1 MSRNRRFVRLAW
13 VFVVLAGVV
22 AVFATGGFSV
32 AEIDRSTE
40 VSTADDDAAFVG
52 VDVPDEPIEAEAGN
66 ETTLL
71 EVTNRFDHAVTVTAD
86 VSDADSLDP
95 EIEVDPTEIGQGE
108 HAAVNATV
116 ECDDE
121 VSETLIVELAVT
133 GDGVEVTLDREVEVV
148 CEPAETDEDV
158 EIRESEDED
167 SDDDGTD
174 SESEDSDDDGTD
186 SESEDSDDDGTDSES
201 EDSDDDATEDSV

>member
-1 MSRNRRFVRLAW
+1 MIPARRLALYLW
-13 VFVVLAGVV
+13 ALALVAGLVV
-22 AVFATGGFSV
+22 ATGGLSV
-32 AEIDRSTE
+32 AEIDRSVD
-40 VSTADDDAAFVG
+40 VSVTDDDSAFVG
-52 VDVPDEPIEAEAGN
+52 VDVPDEPIEAEDGN

-86 VSDADSLDP
+86 VSDAGSLNP
-95 EIEVDPTEIGQGE
+95 VIEVDPTEIGQGE

-116 ECDDE
+116 ECDDD
-121 VSETLIVELAVT
+121 VNETFLVELVVT

-148 CEPAETDEDV
+148 CEPAETNEDV

-174 SESEDSDDDGTD
+174 SESEDSDDD
-186 SESEDSDDDGTDSES
+186 
-201 EDSDDDATEDSV
+201 ATEDSV

>member
-1 MSRNRRFVRLAW
+1 MIPARRLALYLW
-13 VFVVLAGVV
+13 ALALVAGLVV
-22 AVFATGGFSV
+22 ATGGLSV
-32 AEIDRSTE
+32 AEIDRSVD
-40 VSTADDDAAFVG
+40 VSVTDDDSAFVG
-52 VDVPDEPIEAEAGN
+52 VDVPDEPIEAEDGN

-86 VSDADSLDP
+86 VSDAGSLNP
-95 EIEVDPTEIGQGE
+95 VIEVDPTEIGQGE

-133 GDGVEVTLDREVEVV
+133 GDGVEVTLDREVEVD

-167 SDDDGTD
+167 SDDDGT
-174 SESEDSDDDGTD
+174 
-186 SESEDSDDDGTDSES
+186 
-201 EDSDDDATEDSV
+201 EDSV